1 MKKIF
6 GLFAAVSLF
15 VACGGGDNPSQA
27 EPCCSDISGVSS
39 SSADLPPMSQG
50 VVSSGIENPVTSS
63 SSVAE
68 LPVEPPVVD
77 GDYPDVPLYSIDPAL
92 AVSADADGFYDIADI
107 YKAVPKTSKIA
118 FVIRHSARMDSTS
131 QACPLTLG
139 GAAAAKALGERIG
152 GDEPFYYASTD
163 FVRTRETAANI
174 AAGRGETPVVE
185 TLQILDGN
193 YFYRDD
199 AVMDIESLKKKAGNL
214 NSIVSRYSYGMPFT
228 TDEKTALVYSCFYP
242 FFARGNQFIKEV
254 ILDNIDKWKRVSIL
268 ISHDVLLEP
277 MAVYAS
283 NRTVDLRSY
292 ENSRWVNFMSGVAV
306 VVNETGAASVFP
318 VRGYDVGWQD
328 PKVAKE
334 EAQAETP
341 ATPLL

>member
-15 VACGGGDNPSQA
+15 VACGGEDNPSSA
-27 EPCCSDISGVSS
+27 EPCCSDIPAVSSSSSVVLPPMSQGILSSGNENPLVSS
-39 SSADLPPMSQG
+39 SSAD
-50 VVSSGIENPVTSS
+50 IPVN
-63 SSVAE
+63 
-68 LPVEPPVVD
+68 PPVVQ
-77 GDYPDVPLYSIDPAL
+77 GDYPDEPLYFIDPAL
-92 AVSADADGFYDIADI
+92 AVTADADGFYDIADI
-107 YKAVPKTSKIA
+107 YKAAPKTSKIA

-131 QACPLTLG
+131 QACPLTQD

-152 GDEPFYYASTD
+152 GEEAFYYASTD

-185 TLQILDGN
+185 ILQILDGN

-214 NSIVSRYSYGMPFT
+214 NAIVSRYSYGMPFT

-268 ISHDVLLEP
+268 VSHDVLLEP

-306 VVNETGAASVFP
+306 VVNETGAVSVFP
-318 VRGYDVGWQD
+318 VRGYDAGWQD
-328 PKVAKE
+328 PKTAKE
-334 EAQAETP
+334 EAQAATA